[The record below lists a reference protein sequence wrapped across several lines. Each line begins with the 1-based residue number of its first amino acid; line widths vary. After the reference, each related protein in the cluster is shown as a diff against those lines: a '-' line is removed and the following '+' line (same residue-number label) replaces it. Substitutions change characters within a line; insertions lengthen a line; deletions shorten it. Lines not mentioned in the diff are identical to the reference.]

1 MNIQVKRL
9 YDYWKNANLAD
20 YDLVE
25 DLENVDG
32 KEEEINDRFYRYLD
46 FGTAGLRGILG
57 AGTNRMNIY
66 TVGLATQ
73 GYANFLKK
81 NAVNPTVVIGY
92 DSRIKSDVFAKH
104 AACILAAN
112 GVKVQLFNRLL
123 PTPLVSYAIR
133 KLKTTGG
140 IMITASHNP
149 SKYNGYKVYGDDGCQ
164 IGPEVADVVAAEM
177 LKIDP
182 FKDVLTMDFEK
193 ALSTGK
199 VQYIVENVLLSFYE
213 KALNERIFYEA
224 IEKTELKIVFTPLNG
239 TGNEPVRKV
248 LEMAGYKDVFV
259 VPEQE
264 KPDGNF
270 TTCPYPNP
278 EIKEAL
284 TLGLKYAKEKDADLL
299 IATDPDCDRVGI
311 AVKTNDG
318 YELLTGNEVGVM
330 MLEYIC
336 RGKIEKDVFPKEPV
350 AAKSLVSTPLTEKIC
365 EKYGVELKS
374 VLTGFKFIGNEIT
387 KLEKIN
393 KQANFLMGYEESYGY
408 LKGIYVRDKDAVTA
422 SLMIAEM
429 AAYYKMKGKSLDKV
443 RNEMYNENGYY
454 LNHTENYS
462 FPGEAGT
469 QKMNELMNS
478 LRESRLN
485 GVFGL
490 KLVRFVD
497 YGEQYEENESGERKP
512 IDLPKSNVL
521 LFGFE
526 KDFTLIVRPSGTEPK
541 IKFYYTTMG
550 ETKEESMQFYKE
562 VSAKTKIACGL

>member
-149 SKYNGYKVYGDDGCQ
+149 SKYNGYKVYGNDGCQ

-213 KALNERIFYEA
+213 KALNERIFHEA

-299 IATDPDCDRVGI
+299 IATD
-311 AVKTNDG
+311 
-318 YELLTGNEVGVM
+318 
-330 MLEYIC
+330 
-336 RGKIEKDVFPKEPV
+336 
-350 AAKSLVSTPLTEKIC
+350 
-365 EKYGVELKS
+365 
-374 VLTGFKFIGNEIT
+374 
-387 KLEKIN
+387 
-393 KQANFLMGYEESYGY
+393 
-408 LKGIYVRDKDAVTA
+408 
-422 SLMIAEM
+422 
-429 AAYYKMKGKSLDKV
+429 
-443 RNEMYNENGYY
+443 
-454 LNHTENYS
+454 
-462 FPGEAGT
+462 
-469 QKMNELMNS
+469 
-478 LRESRLN
+478 
-485 GVFGL
+485 
-490 KLVRFVD
+490 
-497 YGEQYEENESGERKP
+497 
-512 IDLPKSNVL
+512 
-521 LFGFE
+521 
-526 KDFTLIVRPSGTEPK
+526 
-541 IKFYYTTMG
+541 
-550 ETKEESMQFYKE
+550 
-562 VSAKTKIACGL
+562 